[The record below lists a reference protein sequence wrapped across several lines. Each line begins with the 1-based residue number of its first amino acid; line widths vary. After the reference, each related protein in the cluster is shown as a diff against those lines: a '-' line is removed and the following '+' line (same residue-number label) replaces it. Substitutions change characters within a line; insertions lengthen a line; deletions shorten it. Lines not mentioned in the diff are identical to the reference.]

1 MKCYR
6 RNGTTMCTLSF
17 SEYFPSE
24 FLVGQTRGWHSRE
37 RGASHDRGKKKKE
50 TKKTILKWFI
60 LFPFMIWIRCSYSF
74 DDDLVF
80 DVNFFKNN
88 LIFYHLASSC
98 NSTYNLLVQLLCSFF
113 SDAKQM
119 VKWKLIS
126 TSFGWSYD
134 YYYYP
139 INLIFLKSSQI
150 THCIILWWN
159 YENK

>member
-1 MKCYR
+1 M
-6 RNGTTMCTLSF
+6 LSSQWDYHVYSQFQWIF
-17 SEYFPSE
+17 SERIFGRSN
-24 FLVGQTRGWHSRE
+24 TRLTFKRE
-37 RGASHDRGKKKKE
+37 RSIAWQRKKKKE